1 MKYNT
6 LVLSALVALG
16 GAQAWA
22 QTARISSVAITT
34 GVVTVTERIGT
45 PGNIGFVG
53 DNLAGLTYVAGN
65 IGMSG
70 DAPVGSPTSIALF
83 TLTGRTIPGGGPQT
97 TDFMGYGTLISPTQ
111 VAKYSDVAA
120 QLTADSYSGLAFAID
135 NLSLP
140 IAGCFYTIHHKPLA
154 DYFAVIVP
162 ATGNL
167 STAYDLKPMS
177 WQAPGGTAG
186 GPTSPGTTGYFA
198 LAYTPIIGGGAV
210 TGYAAGSMFYL
221 RTDGS
226 SHTQFGEMIPALES
240 ASTDKLDLTTAVGSF
255 GVGGYTT
262 LAYSPTNVGYGV
274 NQFYYLR
281 QDSTGTGNTILGRLN
296 PSLVAGTRT
305 ISDIANLGGV
315 FNTLT
320 FVVDATGPASAWGTN
335 NFYLT
340 GAPLASGAQSISF
353 AAIPDHNTGDI
364 FTITPTASSGQDLAV
379 TVVSGS
385 AQVLTTGIDNMNPS
399 QRVFTVTVLGPGTVT
414 LQAKQ
419 AGGGGFTANWLQQS
433 FTATGATLLAITGQ
447 PTNQTAA
454 TGTTASFSVTAP
466 LAVSYQ
472 WRKAGA
478 NIAGNASA
486 TTATLTL
493 TNVQSADAAS
503 YDVVVTNASGSI
515 VSNAVTLT
523 VTTAAPVITN
533 SPLTAAGTVG
543 TPFSFTITATNSPTS
558 YAASTL
564 PLNGLAIVAAT
575 GVISGTPT
583 AAGIMSVV
591 LGATNA
597 GGTGHATL
605 TITITPATTIDS
617 AAASVSATAQ
627 SYTVAVTSNTSWTAS
642 SDSAW
647 ATVSPAS
654 GTGNGTVTVTVTAN
668 TSTSSRTATITIGGQ
683 TQTLTQAGVV
693 ASTTIGSATASISAT
708 APSYT
713 VAVTSN
719 TSWTATSDSAWA
731 TVSPA
736 SGTGN
741 GTVTVTVTANTSAS
755 SRTATITIGGQ
766 TQVLT
771 QAGFPQIV
779 TMTYP
784 TVPVTFSTLA
794 GTPLET
800 GTLDGTGSAARF
812 NFPCGTTADGKGN
825 LYVVDTDNGTIR
837 RIAVSTGVVSTLAG
851 TAGSVGNT
859 DGTGGA
865 ALFNKPTGVAF
876 DGGGNIYVADTLNNR
891 LRKVSDAGV
900 VTTLAGSGAAGSAD
914 GTGGAA
920 EFSGPQGLV
929 YSGGYLYVADTNN
942 HTIRK
947 VLASNGTVTTLAGLA
962 GAAGSSDGSGS
973 LARFNYPAGMAV
985 DSLGNLFVADTDNH
999 TIREIQSSGL
1009 VSTLAGLAG
1018 VSGAADGTGNAVRF
1032 NSPSDVAVDASNN
1045 VYVADTDNDTIRMLV
1060 PSTGAVTTLAG
1071 LAGVFGHTDGSGSAV
1086 RFFEPAG
1093 LAVDTDGSIYVADTD
1108 NDTIRMAQ
1116 LPQFPF
1122 IQKQPQSQT
1131 AVVGSGV
1138 TFAVTATGR
1147 PAVTYQWQFN
1157 GTPISG
1163 ATSASYSIVSA
1174 QSGNAGT
1181 YTVVVANTMGSV
1193 TSNPATLTVNV
1204 ASASSAPPAGGGG
1217 GGGGAMASWFV
1228 ALLALLGVARLWPKV
1243 PTWTRSACRD

>member
-53 DNLAGLTYVAGN
+53 DNLAGLTYVAGD

-385 AQVLTTGIDNMNPS
+385 AQVITTGTDNMNPS

-419 AGGGGFTANWLQQS
+419 AGGGGFTSNWLQQS

-447 PTNQTAA
+447 PTNQTAV
-454 TGTTASFSVTAP
+454 TGATASFSVTAP

-523 VTTAAPVITN
+523 VTAAAPVITN

-543 TPFSFTITATNSPTS
+543 TPFSFTITATGSPTS

-583 AAGIMSVV
+583 AAGTMSVV

-597 GGTGHATL
+597 TGTGNATL
-605 TITITPATTIDS
+605 TITINPPAPVITSASTASGSTGDAFSYTITATNSPTSYDATGLPAGLSVNTATGAITGTPTAVGVATVTL
-617 AAASVSATAQ
+617 SATNAGGTGTATLTL
-627 SYTVAVTSNTSWTAS
+627 TVAVGAPAITSAS
-642 SDSAW
+642 
-647 ATVSPAS
+647 TAS
-654 GTGNGTVTVTVTAN
+654 GTTGTAFSYTITATNSPTSYNATGLPAGLSVNTATGAITGTPTAVGVATVTLSATNAAGTG
-668 TSTSSRTATITIGGQ
+668 TATL
-683 TQTLTQAGVV
+683 TLTIRGGA
-693 ASTTIGSATASISAT
+693 
-708 APSYT
+708 
-713 VAVTSN
+713 VAVTV
-719 TSWTATSDSAWA
+719 A
-731 TVSPA
+731 
-736 SGTGN
+736 G
-741 GTVTVTVTANTSAS
+741 
-755 SRTATITIGGQ
+755 
-766 TQVLT
+766 
-771 QAGFPQIV
+771 QAGTSGSTDGAGSAARFNFPSDVVVDAAGNRFVVDSSNHTIRKTTTAGV
-779 TMTYP
+779 TS
-784 TVPVTFSTLA
+784 TFAGVA
-794 GTPLET
+794 GTPGST
-800 GTLDGTGSAARF
+800 DATGSAARF
-812 NFPCGTTADGKGN
+812 NFPAGLAIDGSGN
-825 LYVVDTDNGTIR
+825 LYVADTGNDTIR
-837 RIAVSTGVVSTLAG
+837 KVTAAGVVSTLAG
-851 TAGSVGNT
+851 VAGAS
-859 DGTGGA
+859 
-865 ALFNKPTGVAF
+865 
-876 DGGGNIYVADTLNNR
+876 
-891 LRKVSDAGV
+891 
-900 VTTLAGSGAAGSAD
+900 GSAD
-914 GTGGAA
+914 GTGSAA
-920 EFSGPQGLV
+920 RFAAPADVTVDSTGT
-929 YSGGYLYVADTNN
+929 LYVADTGNS
-942 HTIRK
+942 TIRM
-947 VLASNGTVTTLAGLA
+947 VTGAGVVTTFAGR
-962 GAAGSSDGSGS
+962 AGSTGSADGTGS
-973 LARFNYPAGMAV
+973 AARFFSPEGVAV
-985 DSLGNLFVADTDNH
+985 TGGATATIYVADTASD
-999 TIREIQSSGL
+999 TIRLITAGGA
-1009 VSTLAGLAG
+1009 VSTLAGGAGSVGSTDGFGSAARFNHPAQVTVDGSSNVYVSDTDNSTIRLVTPGGAVGTLAG
-1018 VSGAADGTGNAVRF
+1018 VAGVTGSADGIGSAARF
-1032 NSPSDVAVDASNN
+1032 NHPTGLSVD
-1045 VYVADTDNDTIRMLV
+1045 I
-1060 PSTGAVTTLAG
+1060 TG
-1071 LAGVFGHTDGSGSAV
+1071 D
-1086 RFFEPAG
+1086 
-1093 LAVDTDGSIYVADTD
+1093 IYVADTD
-1108 NDTIRMAQ
+1108 NHIIRVVAALSAPQVVTGPQNLTVDLGAQ
-1116 LPQFPF
+1116 
-1122 IQKQPQSQT
+1122 
-1131 AVVGSGV
+1131 AVFSVVAVGV
-1138 TFAVTATGR
+1138 
-1147 PAVTYQWQFN
+1147 PAPTYQWSRN
-1157 GTPISG
+1157 GAAIAG
-1163 ATSASYSIVSA
+1163 ATAATVTIPSTQLSD
-1174 QSGNAGT
+1174 AGT
-1181 YTVVVANTMGSV
+1181 YSVALTNAAGTVS
-1193 TSNPATLTVNV
+1193 SSATLSFT
-1204 ASASSAPPAGGGG
+1204 ASSTGGSWRTS
-1217 GGGGAMASWFV
+1217 GGGGAVEPWF
-1228 ALLALLGVARLWPKV
+1228 ALALAVLWAARGIRLGRASR
-1243 PTWTRSACRD
+1243 RS